1 MSYIE
6 FTDLTKIF
14 HVHQKEAGLKSSVKA
29 LFSRNLREVRA
40 LDGVSARIEPGELV
54 GLVGAN
60 GAGKTTISKILAGVI
75 HPTAGEVSVLGFQPW
90 KRENEYKLQIS
101 LIMGQKNQLWWDLP
115 AADCFLLLKEIY
127 QIPSKEYQSRLDEL
141 AEILDVTSLLRTQV
155 RRLSLGERMKME
167 LIAALLHRPR
177 VVYLD
182 EPTIGLDISAQRA
195 VREFLKRYQRDYQ
208 PMMLLTSHYMQDI
221 QSLCERVIV
230 IRQGKFVYD
239 GPLQKL
245 LDNYAHTRRIRAS
258 LSTPCVE
265 SDLSRLPFVM
275 SRSQDG
281 YELSMQVDK
290 SALSESVATL
300 LSKFDVSDL
309 NVEGEDVSTIIER
322 VMHGN

>member
-1 MSYIE
+1 MSYID
-6 FTDLTKIF
+6 FKDLTKTF
-14 HVHQKEAGLKSSVKA
+14 QVHQKEAGLRSSIRS
-29 LFSRNLREVRA
+29 LFKREMREVRA

-75 HPTAGEVSVLGFQPW
+75 HPTGGQVSVLGFEPW
-90 KRENEYKLQIS
+90 KRQNEYKRQIS

-127 QIPSKEYQSRLDEL
+127 QISTRDFELRLNEL
-141 AEILDVTSLLRTQV
+141 AEILDVQQLLKTQV

-182 EPTIGLDISAQRA
+182 EPTIGLDITAQRA
-195 VREFLKRYQRDYQ
+195 VREFLKEYQQNYQ

-239 GPLQKL
+239 GSLQQL
-245 LDNYAHTRRIRAS
+245 LDNYAHTRRIRAT
-258 LSTPCVE
+258 LSTPCAE
-265 SDLSRLPFVM
+265 SDLARLPFVM
-275 SRSQDG
+275 DRTPDG
-281 YELSMQVDK
+281 YELSMHVEK
-290 SALSESVATL
+290 TALSESVAKL
-300 LSKFDVSDL
+300 LSKFEVSDL
-309 NVEGEDVSTIIER
+309 SVEGEDVSTIIER
-322 VMHGN
+322 VMHGH